1 MELRCAL
8 FLPSTFVLEDYQG
21 IREPIQVVVPKVKG
35 WGLTRVIWHKA
46 PDGFFPLEIWENWYP
61 LQKQVPQQLV
71 INHSHTSD
79 TLLEALTIKNNK
91 NTKRKVNKWAW

>member
-46 PDGFFPLEIWENWYP
+46 PDSFFPLEI
-61 LQKQVPQQLV
+61 
-71 INHSHTSD
+71 
-79 TLLEALTIKNNK
+79 
-91 NTKRKVNKWAW
+91 

>member
-35 WGLTRVIWHKA
+35 WGLTQVIWHKA

-91 NTKRKVNKWAW
+91 NTKIKVNKWAW